1 MTLTPEEQAAADNK
15 AADEAK
21 AAEEAKA
28 KAAEEAKAAEAAKAG
43 GAGADDNKTFDAEY
57 VKSLREEAAK
67 YRTDAKAAADK
78 LKEREDAEL
87 GETEKAKKEA
97 KEATERAEKAEA
109 QALRSEVAVKLKL
122 SPSLAARLIGETKS
136 ELEKDA
142 EKLLKELGSGTAG
155 GFDSGAG
162 RGTAPKGSPI
172 NDWIRGSRSQ

>member
-1 MTLTPEEQAAADNK
+1 MSQADETPTPVALVDAEAQVATSKEDEERAAADAK
-15 AADEAK
+15 AADEA
-21 AAEEAKA
+21 AKA
-28 KAAEEAKAAEAAKAG
+28 KAA
-43 GAGADDNKTFDAEY
+43 ADDNKTFDAEY

-78 LKEREDAEL
+78 LKKREDAEL

-109 QALRSEVAVKLKL
+109 QALRSEVAAKLKL
-122 SPSLAARLIGETKS
+122 SPSVAARLIGDTKS

-142 EKLLKELGSGTAG
+142 EKLLKDFAGTAG

-162 RGTAPKGSPI
+162 RGPAPKQSEM
-172 NDWIRGSRSQ
+172 NAWIRGSRS